1 MKRQVPMYVFGAL
14 ALLGCSSANDRSSDS
29 TEGTVTSI
37 PGVGNPGKG
46 VVISAEQANSLVGKS
61 EVDAEAY
68 ARENGWVWRI
78 GRRDGEEFAITMDY
92 CECRVTVSIDNA
104 VVTEAVVG

>member
-1 MKRQVPMYVFGAL
+1 MYVFGAL

-37 PGVGNPGKG
+37 PGTGIPGKGIPGKG

-68 ARENGWVWRI
+68 AHENGWVWRI